1 MVRPALFS
9 TRLVALPLPFPLGPL
24 TVGFS
29 VGRAPSVGVC
39 QPFSP
44 SLLFALV
51 CELTSYHFRWID
63 GNSVTLRS
71 AAPASPLEQLSR
83 SVGTRVHS
91 VYDRLPRDFDH
102 IGLSP
107 SFSSSPPFFFPLGE
121 QKATTTTTTH
131 TTTTITT
138 TAGDAVDADADAA
151 AATIATTTTTVTA
164 TDDRRDARSLNVRLA
179 RTLSFVLAGGPRTLF
194 FEPAPVV
201 LRLHPRSRSDQR

>member
-1 MVRPALFS
+1 MWYGVRPALFS
-9 TRLVALPLPFPLGPL
+9 TRLVALPLPFPLEPL

-71 AAPASPLEQLSR
+71 AAPTSPPEQLSR

-121 QKATTTTTTH
+121 QKATTTTT
-131 TTTTITT
+131 ITT
-138 TAGDAVDADADAA
+138 TAGDAVDADAA

-179 RTLSFVLAGGPRTLF
+179 RTLSYVLAGGPRTLF
-194 FEPAPVV
+194 FELAPVV
-201 LRLHPRSRSDQR
+201 LRPHPSSRSDQR

>member
-1 MVRPALFS
+1 MWYGVRPALFS
-9 TRLVALPLPFPLGPL
+9 TRLVALPLPFPLESL

-29 VGRAPSVGVC
+29 VGRASSVGVC

-131 TTTTITT
+131 HHHHYHHRW
-138 TAGDAVDADADAA
+138 
-151 AATIATTTTTVTA
+151 
-164 TDDRRDARSLNVRLA
+164 RRRRRRRRCRYYRHHHHHCHRHRRPER
-179 RTLSFVLAGGPRTLF
+179 RT
-194 FEPAPVV
+194 
-201 LRLHPRSRSDQR
+201 

>member
-1 MVRPALFS
+1 MWYGVRPALFS
-9 TRLVALPLPFPLGPL
+9 TRLVALPLPFPLEPL

-71 AAPASPLEQLSR
+71 AAPTSPPEQLSR

-102 IGLSP
+102 IGLSRLSLPLLP
-107 SFSSSPPFFFPLGE
+107 SFSRLENRKQLPPPL
-121 QKATTTTTTH
+121 H

-138 TAGDAVDADADAA
+138 TAGDAVDADAA

-179 RTLSFVLAGGPRTLF
+179 RTLSYVLAGDPRTLF
-194 FEPAPVV
+194 FELAPVV
-201 LRLHPRSRSDQR
+201 LRPHPSSRSDQR